1 MQAIAVASNDAGS
14 KYHRGLALAAPCL
27 QVGAV
32 AWPSVEAPLL
42 LDRRRAIHEAWALGR
57 QTWPRVVLE
66 REPFVRH
73 CERVLGDAPASAW
86 AAHGAEL
93 YLCCACAAG
102 DATAQ
107 AVLSAAYLGRLERQ
121 LLESNDDAELVQ
133 ETLQALRIKLLVG
146 ADAKIGRFAARGP
159 LGHWLR
165 AAAKRTLLDVVRA
178 RRAQRQAERAVPVEV
193 SYHEPDLV
201 GAIGQSR
208 YAPAFLEA
216 LRDAIGQL
224 DEQDRLLLE
233 RAILEGSTIDVLGNI
248 YAIHRSTASRR
259 LRRIRQD
266 IAVGVRRQLKARH
279 RLADGDVDE
288 LARDLGGWLES
299 GLRGILE
306 SA

>member
-1 MQAIAVASNDAGS
+1 MQAIAIASNDACS
-14 KYHRGLALAAPCL
+14 KYRCGLSLATPSLRGE
-27 QVGAV
+27 GA
-32 AWPSVEAPLL
+32 SSCGEAPLL
-42 LDRRRAIHEAWALGR
+42 LERRRAIHEAWARGR
-57 QTWPRVVLE
+57 QSWPRVALD

-73 CERVLGDAPASAW
+73 CERVLGDAPAAGW
-86 AAHGAEL
+86 VMHGAEL

-102 DATAQ
+102 DVAAQ
-107 AVLSAAYLGRLERQ
+107 AILSASYLVRLERQ

-133 ETLQALRIKLLVG
+133 ETMQALRIKLLVG
-146 ADAKIGRFAARGP
+146 ANAKIGRFAARGP

-178 RRAQRQAERAVPVEV
+178 RRAQRQAEREVPVEV

-201 GAIGQSR
+201 GAIGQLR
-208 YAPAFLEA
+208 YAPTFLDG
-216 LRDAIGQL
+216 LRQAIGQL
-224 DEQDRLLLE
+224 EEPDRLLLK
-233 RAILEGSTIDVLGNI
+233 RAILEGSTIDVLGDI

-266 IAVGVRRQLKARH
+266 IALGVRRQLKTQH

-299 GLRGILE
+299 GLRVILE